1 MFNLEQITKIRSLHT
16 EKIIE
21 FYQSQEAECEQAPL
35 APWRDGGK
43 IKGSDIYVELQ
54 VLTERVRSLSLR
66 KNPDKS
72 SKEAPDNSDV
82 SQGKSEPAPSN
93 TSPSSKDSKTINNN
107 KSKKT
112 PDEDLYDEQRK
123 TKQRESWNK
132 IFQGKGLRLVFKGG
146 AGSGK
151 SFSLSQEVRKRLAK
165 ARLQLED
172 FSCAVNE
179 LEIPIFIKA
188 SALLTSNKD
197 NITEAVLG
205 VLPNLSNSNSVY
217 LSDWLHT
224 AFETENGKRLF
235 IIVDGLDE
243 LPETS
248 QGLFRDRM
256 KQFDEEL
263 KSASLV
269 VSCRTMYF
277 DERRDWISWVGN
289 GRTKVVELA
298 PLEEKQQAE
307 LIEKILGVGK
317 NSNNTVLGL
326 IKKNHSLSHFCQT
339 PLVMASAC
347 WLYSEGELSENTTY
361 SSLYKA
367 VTKKILRGDWKEP
380 TERPKWVRSKSN
392 VQRDADLQDRTDL
405 LSQISWKLFE
415 LSPSENRFTLKQWRE
430 SFEKAAQRNNKKKID
445 AIKLLKE
452 LELVGMI
459 INAGYDSDHNPCYSF
474 VHRTILEYF
483 AAVGLVNHFE
493 ESFWVKT
500 IVKHI
505 WCEKAWF
512 EVIRFVASITEDPT
526 LLLKN
531 IAKETGGPVAR
542 TRPLQKLAGICDRI
556 SGIITFF
563 LVAFVITSGLIIYN
577 SETVSG
583 QAGES
588 FSQAGQFLKLIGEN
602 FVDNLKIFRENPNA
616 ESRSI
621 ITFITDL
628 VYFLAAEIQK
638 VYPLFREFI
647 SLLYDAL
654 FELLY
659 ILVNPAGQETE
670 NQQWILEK
678 LRYLLEW
685 IQYLIPYLVLLVLIL
700 WVSETILNWLD
711 KKILYRL
718 MSQKQDDIFRT
729 GLRVQ
734 AEVIGHNNNSA
745 ENDTRRIVDELL
757 ASERSK
763 SLHIHGAEENGGI
776 PEDLLLLTGS
786 NAKARS
792 MLNSYWINILDKRCK
807 AVKRRNRWYQ
817 RSLYWYKL
825 ILKISHRK
833 VKVVPFTSLDFQ
845 KDEILVTEIARH
857 DADKFSGYFY
867 EKLSPKTR
875 RMLADYRKNTD
886 KELAKAL
893 ATDLNN
899 LLDDASFYDKEQFQK
914 IYLRTETRILLRQNP
929 TEENLRYL
937 NRLLIEDAF
946 PHQKDYMA
954 IFFGSTGIKRRQ
966 RQWLKFLRWAA
977 KKILYNSMSD
987 WRYNEDQELFRAL
1000 RGLFLLPDNGAVEVL
1015 TELLEQ
1021 NILLDKNIA
1030 LLESRRPKPSFTRLD
1045 IFVAKVLAASGSSY
1059 GKNKLAEF
1067 ASWLDRRNKL
1077 TPLAIKELSLFDEKQ
1092 AIRLASVCLKDNWQ
1106 LDSRYTSVSSSE
1118 FSDILL
1124 ALPFEQVA
1132 GELIR
1137 LCAEDIQYFH
1147 KVLLVEYL
1155 FKLGEETCKEWLEK
1169 IAEANGNEL
1178 ISSQAREVLERDMNR
1193 PWVDGENWM
1202 RERVASI
1209 KEDIEKDRLDQAAK
1223 ELDEL
1228 IGYSYRWWYSP
1239 NSKTFTD
1246 NIELL
1251 ASVCDEKL
1259 LEAWLSKEGRYH
1271 SINGKLTQL
1280 AKTSNGK
1287 AVEKTL
1293 IKWANDPRFDDE
1305 DYYQNWRKE
1314 LHLALGEI
1322 GTERTEKVL
1331 LDILQKARKKAGF
1344 LKRRIDGIK
1353 NDRILLAALGKIG
1366 SDTVAK
1372 EIIHE
1377 LKFPCSWIS
1386 YFVAARLLAERD
1398 DKRAMEYLLQGLNKK
1413 PSDSSWESTYGEEP
1427 KLRDFALKFGAKI
1440 TKVNE
1445 RGFSEYI
1452 AVSESRDLK
1461 YRVRV

>member
-1 MFNLEQITKIRSLHT
+1 MFNLEQTTKIRSLHT

-72 SKEAPDNSDV
+72 SKEVPDYSDA

-93 TSPSSKDSKTINNN
+93 TSLSTKDSKPINNN
-107 KSKKT
+107 KSKKA

-132 IFQGKGLRLVFKGG
+132 VFQGKGLRLVFKGG

-172 FSCAVNE
+172 FSCALNE

-188 SALLTSNKD
+188 SALVTSNKD
-197 NITEAVLG
+197 NITEAILG
-205 VLPNLSNSNSVY
+205 ILPNLSNSNSIY
-217 LSDWLHT
+217 LTDWLHT
-224 AFETENGKRLF
+224 AFEPENGKRLF

-256 KQFDEEL
+256 KQLDEEL
-263 KSASLV
+263 KSASLI

-277 DERRDWISWVGN
+277 DDRRDWISWVGD

-307 LIEKILGVGK
+307 LIEKILGVVK

-380 TERPKWVRSKSN
+380 TERPKWVRSKSS

-512 EVIRFVASITEDPT
+512 EVIRFVASIAEDPT

-531 IAKETGGPVAR
+531 IAKETGKPVAR
-542 TRPLQKLAGICDRI
+542 TRPLQNLAGICDGI
-556 SGIITFF
+556 SGFITFF
-563 LVAFVITSGLIIYN
+563 LVAFVIISGLLIYN
-577 SETVSG
+577 SEIVSG
-583 QAGES
+583 QAGEY
-588 FSQAGQFLKLIGEN
+588 FSQAGQFLKLIGEK
-602 FVDNLKIFRENPNA
+602 FVDNLKTFWENANA
-616 ESRSI
+616 DSRSI

-628 VYFLAAEIQK
+628 VYFLAAEIQR

-647 SLLYDAL
+647 SVLYYAL

-659 ILVNPAGQETE
+659 ILVNPTGQETA

-685 IQYLIPYLVLLVLIL
+685 IEFLIPYLVLLVLIL
-700 WVSETILNWLD
+700 WVSETILNWFD

-734 AEVIGHNNNSA
+734 AEIIGHNNNSA
-745 ENDTRRIVDELL
+745 ENDIRRIVDELV

-776 PEDLLLLTGS
+776 PEDLLLMTGS

-792 MLNSYWINILDKRCK
+792 MLNNYWINILDKRCK
-807 AVKRRNRWYQ
+807 AVKRRNHWYE
-817 RSLYWYKL
+817 RSLHCYKL
-825 ILKISHRK
+825 ILKVSHRK
-833 VKVVPFTSLDFQ
+833 NNTAPFTSLDSQ
-845 KDEILVTEIARH
+845 KDKYLVNDLARQSNN
-857 DADKFSGYFY
+857 FSTYLYG
-867 EKLSPKTR
+867 KLSPETQQ
-875 RMLADYRKNTD
+875 MLDNVNSS
-886 KELAKAL
+886 AKPTEAL
-893 ATDLNN
+893 AAALVSDFNN
-899 LLDDASFYDKEQFQK
+899 LLDDPLLYDEEHFQN
-914 IYLRTETRILLRQNP
+914 IHLRTETLILLRQNP
-929 TEENLRYL
+929 TGEKLRHL
-937 NRLLIEDAF
+937 NRLLIADAF
-946 PHQKDYMA
+946 PRENGFPDR
-954 IFFGSTGIKRRQ
+954 FGWTGIKSKQNKGLRM
-966 RQWLKFLRWAA
+966 LRWAV
-977 KKILYNSMSD
+977 KKILHKSMSH
-987 WRYNEDQELFRAL
+987 WRYYDDQELFRAL

-1021 NILLDKNIA
+1021 NILLDKNID
-1030 LLESRRPKPSFTRLD
+1030 LLESRRPKQSFTRLD
-1045 IFVAKVLAASGSSY
+1045 IFIAKVLAASGSSY

-1067 ASWLDRRNKL
+1067 ASRLDRRNKL

-1106 LDSRYTSVSSSE
+1106 LDSRNTSVSSSE

-1124 ALPFEQVA
+1124 ALPFEQVT
-1132 GELIR
+1132 GELTR

-1155 FKLGEETCKEWLEK
+1155 LKLGEETCKEWLEK

-1223 ELDEL
+1223 EFDEL

-1251 ASVCDEKL
+1251 ASVCEEKL

-1314 LHLALGEI
+1314 LYLALGEI

-1331 LDILQKARKKAGF
+1331 LDILQKASKKAGF